1 MFFCPLSESGSWGA
15 VVSSDTLSSSSE
27 CTPMHSLAR
36 QASRSLQYI
45 LGVPRSF
52 LPVRHAEKTWPK
64 RCPVGNL
71 VRYMNHLN
79 WFFSM
84 WRSRGC
90 ILSPPWMAELLN
102 ISLESRHPSPE
113 ANSYC
118 LYLRSNF
125 FSHYPQIKAVGE
137 GRSID
142 WPVWFFLIFLP
153 NALSFG
159 KVLMRIDDT
168 LPSLYFYF
176 LL

>member
-1 MFFCPLSESGSWGA
+1 
-15 VVSSDTLSSSSE
+15 
-27 CTPMHSLAR
+27 
-36 QASRSLQYI
+36 
-45 LGVPRSF
+45 
-52 LPVRHAEKTWPK
+52 
-64 RCPVGNL
+64 
-71 VRYMNHLN
+71 
-79 WFFSM
+79 
-84 WRSRGC
+84 
-90 ILSPPWMAELLN
+90 MAELLN

-118 LYLRSNF
+118 LYLRSDIF

-142 WPVWFFLIFLP
+142 LPVWFFLIFLP

-176 LL
+176 LS